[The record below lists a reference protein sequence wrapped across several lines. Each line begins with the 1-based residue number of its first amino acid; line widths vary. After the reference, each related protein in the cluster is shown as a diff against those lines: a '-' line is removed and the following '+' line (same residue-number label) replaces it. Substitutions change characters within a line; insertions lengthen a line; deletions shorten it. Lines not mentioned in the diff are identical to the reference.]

1 MLATT
6 ERLGAAPSVEM
17 TPVVNAMN
25 DKHRAGGEGAARRPE
40 TPLRDV
46 LSQIKTSWGRCDSRS

>member
-25 DKHRAGGEGAARRPE
+25 DKHRNTARVVKELRGVQRRPCA
-40 TPLRDV
+40 T
-46 LSQIKTSWGRCDSRS
+46 C